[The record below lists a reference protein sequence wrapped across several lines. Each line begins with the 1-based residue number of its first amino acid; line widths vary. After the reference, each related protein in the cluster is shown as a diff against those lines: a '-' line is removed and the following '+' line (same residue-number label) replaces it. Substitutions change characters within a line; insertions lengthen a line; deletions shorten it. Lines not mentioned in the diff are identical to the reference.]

1 MNFLISFPRSGQH
14 LTECILGY
22 LCDTHGIK
30 YSYCEYYSCCQSIPC
45 KKESLFQKNHDFGI
59 ENGKEIVKIN
69 NESKYLVLFRKD
81 PILQLES
88 YYRYILSNSNS
99 NSEKYISEVS
109 SYEYDDLL
117 KFVKSKLPYY
127 NKFLEKWINNDK
139 DNILKVEYYELV
151 NNVEDT
157 SQRIFN
163 HFYPEVKIEQS
174 KLDEISNIEFYT
186 FSKKRNLGKVKI
198 KNTINPNIYE
208 SLKRDLKL

>member
-14 LTECILGY
+14 LTECILSY
-22 LCDTHGIK
+22 LCESHGID
-30 YSYCEYYSCCQSIPC
+30 YSYCEYYKCCNSTPC
-45 KKESLFQKNHDFGI
+45 KKGSIFQKNHDFEI
-59 ENGKEIVKIN
+59 EKDKGMIIN

-88 YYRYILSNSNS
+88 YYRYILSNKNS

-139 DNILKVEYYELV
+139 DNILKVEYYELI
-151 NNVEDT
+151 NNVEYN

-163 HFYPEVKIEQS
+163 HFYPEVEIDRS
-174 KLDEISNIEFYT
+174 KLNEISKIEFYT
-186 FSKKRNLGKVKI
+186 FTKKSNLGKVKI
-198 KNTINPNIYE
+198 KNTINTDIYE
-208 SLKRDLKL
+208 SLKIDLKL